1 MKRCA
6 ASTTTGCFFVVHAWR
21 FSAVIRDGGAIVDV
35 FVIHPLDSKKILGC
49 HLSLAVGVVVM
60 VEKE

>member
-1 MKRCA
+1 MII
-6 ASTTTGCFFVVHAWR
+6 SWLFDDYFLHFVVHAWR